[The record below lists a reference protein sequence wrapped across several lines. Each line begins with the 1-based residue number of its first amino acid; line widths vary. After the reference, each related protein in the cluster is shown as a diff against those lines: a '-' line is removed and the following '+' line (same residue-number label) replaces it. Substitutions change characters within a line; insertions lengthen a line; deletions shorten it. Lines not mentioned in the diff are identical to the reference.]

1 MNTLLAILAT
11 GAGTYFSRSLFILA
25 LANRRIPPMLRRA
38 LEYVGPAVLGAL
50 VVTML
55 ITPEGGV
62 ALGPAELLALACAAA
77 VARITRNH
85 VYTLLAGM
93 GLFWLLRTFL

>member
-1 MNTLLAILAT
+1 MSTVLAILVT

-25 LANRRIPPMLRRA
+25 LANRRIPPTLRRS

-50 VVTML
+50 IVTML

-62 ALGPAELLALACAAA
+62 APGPAEFCALACSAA
-77 VARITRNH
+77 VARGTRNH

-93 GLFWLLRTFL
+93 AVFWLLRTLL